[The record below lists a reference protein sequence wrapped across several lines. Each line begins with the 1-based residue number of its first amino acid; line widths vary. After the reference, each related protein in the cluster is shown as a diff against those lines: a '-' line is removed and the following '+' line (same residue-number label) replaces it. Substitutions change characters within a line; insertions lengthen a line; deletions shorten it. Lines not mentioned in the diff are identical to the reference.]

1 MSTTDALRN
10 RTSAASQRMRQN
22 NGVVLGVILVCQVMV
37 IIDGTVVN
45 IALPAIRESL
55 NFSAENLSWVI
66 NAYTLSFGGLLL
78 LGARAGDIIGRRC
91 TFIAGV
97 AVFTVASLVGGFAHN
112 AAELLIARS
121 AQGIGGAFASPA
133 ALSLLMSRFSDG
145 PERTRAIGLY
155 TAVTVGG
162 SAAGLI
168 VGGIL
173 VEWVSW
179 RWVMFIN
186 VPIGVIELALA
197 RLAITE
203 TERHGGTFDL
213 LGAIT
218 STGGMAAVVYGLV
231 RAATDG
237 WSDPATT
244 VSFVVG
250 VTLLVAFIRIERRA
264 ESPITPLRLF
274 ADRARATAYVVRL
287 FLVAGMTGTF
297 FFFSQYLQNVLD
309 YSPLRNGVAFLPIAI
324 LLFVS
329 SQASSR
335 ALVERFGA
343 KPLMIIGI
351 SLTSLG
357 TLAATRLTTDSGYGP
372 VLLTLCLCG
381 VGNGL
386 GFVPLTSAAL
396 SRVRPEESGAAS
408 GLVNVMQQVGGSLGL
423 AILITIFGTT
433 TRHASAGGRGGQALA
448 NDIFVLG
455 MHRAF
460 EMSTLLVATSVLLII
475 FVMGPVSL
483 AAPARRE
490 DRLTEDLETAG
501 ALSATASE

>member
-1 MSTTDALRN
+1 
-10 RTSAASQRMRQN
+10 MRQN
-22 NGVVLGVILVCQVMV
+22 NAIVLGVILICQVMV

-45 IALPAIRESL
+45 IALPAIRRSL
-55 NFSAENLSWVI
+55 HFSAENLSWVI

-78 LGARAGDIIGRRC
+78 LGARAGDILGRRRV
-91 TFIAGV
+91 FIAGI
-97 AVFTVASLVGGFAHN
+97 ALFSVASLFGGFANN
-112 AAELLIARS
+112 AGELLIARG

-186 VPIGVIELALA
+186 VPIGAVELLLA

-203 TERHGGTFDL
+203 TERHPGTFDL

-218 STGGMAAVVYGLV
+218 ST
-231 RAATDG
+231 DG
-237 WSDPATT
+237 WGDGATII
-244 VSFVVG
+244 SFVVG
-250 VTLLVAFIRIERRA
+250 VSLLVVFVLTERRA

-274 ADRARATAYVVRL
+274 ADRSRSTSYVVRL
-287 FLVAGMTGTF
+287 FLVAGMTGMF
-297 FFFSQYLQNVLD
+297 FFFSQYLQNVLG
-309 YSPLRNGVAFLPIAI
+309 YSPLRNGAAFLPIAI

-335 ALVERFGA
+335 GLVERVGA
-343 KPLMIIGI
+343 KPLMVVGIGM
-351 SLTSLG
+351 SALG
-357 TLAATRLTTDSGYGP
+357 TLSATRLSTTSGYGG

-381 VGNGL
+381 IGNGL

-396 SRVRPEESGAAS
+396 SRVKPSESGAAS

-423 AILITIFGTT
+423 AILITIFGAAS
-433 TRHASAGGRGGQALA
+433 RHAGTAGLHGQALA
-448 NDIFVLG
+448 NQIFVTG

-460 EMSTLLVATSVLLII
+460 EVSTLLVATSVLLII
-475 FVMGPVSL
+475 FVMGEVSL
-483 AAPARRE
+483 TGAPTRE
-490 DRLTEDLETAG
+490 ERLTEDLETAG
-501 ALSATASE
+501 AISVTASE